1 MLCLLLAAGRR
12 NARRACVLPRITPS
26 YLIRYSLQMAWCTTN
41 PPPLDPLAP
50 GVADATDRE
59 AAFAAAS

>member
-1 MLCLLLAAGRR
+1 MLGV
-12 NARRACVLPRITPS
+12 RACCRESRHHTL
-26 YLIRYSLQMAWCTTN
+26 RYSLQMAWCTTN

-59 AAFAAAS
+59 AAFAAASS